1 MWTVSVTSG
10 VHTHYALLHALWILA
25 LECVHVHTS
34 GHCINANDGFYDL
47 FQYVREMYKHFCMDI
62 LYVPCMYVRNTFRKT
77 LNINGLSLDTHTA
90 YTYTLQTC
98 NHHHHMQCKV
108 YCICLQ
114 AAYTHTCITLIIIRW
129 HFDECLL
136 CKGNVI
142 SLYPAAVWQHW
153 VHWWTVESIQD
164 TCPECF
170 ACDTCSGCW
179 LKADSV
185 TLFAWLYNG
194 LKCTCV
200 DVISI

>member
-1 MWTVSVTSG
+1 MPMTVSMIYFNMSVKCT
-10 VHTHYALLHALWILA
+10 
-25 LECVHVHTS
+25 
-34 GHCINANDGFYDL
+34 
-47 FQYVREMYKHFCMDI
+47 KHFCMDI
-62 LYVPCMYVRNTFRKT
+62 LYVPCMYVRNTFLKI
-77 LNINGLSLDTHTA
+77 LNIDGLSLDTHTH
-90 YTYTLQTC
+90 TY
-98 NHHHHMQCKV
+98 CKHATTTTIWSAR
-108 YCICLQ
+108 YIRLQ
-114 AAYTHTCITLIIIRW
+114 AAYTHTCITLIRW

-164 TCPECF
+164 TECF
-170 ACDTCSGCW
+170 TCDTCSGCW